1 MTVKLG
7 SGIEVFSV
15 DADGLSS
22 ASSSGASSSGATVTF
37 SYDVGMRDW
46 NEVGGSPWSSVPDP
60 KDYGFFPTRKTMV
73 DEAATKELMRRM
85 GIAGAA
91 QAATIEEA
99 SAVGVAVGPLKR
111 QVEQLREENRLQR
124 VEILKLQQQNK
135 ALEEALVVLGARA

>member
-7 SGIEVFSV
+7 SGVEVFYDDAKGVSSV
-15 DADGLSS
+15 SV
-22 ASSSGASSSGATVTF
+22 SSSGVTKTY
-37 SYDVGMRDW
+37 SYDIGKRDW
-46 NEVGGSPWSSVPDP
+46 NEVVAESPWSSVPDP
-60 KDYGFFPTRKTMV
+60 KDFGFFPTKKSVM

-99 SAVGVAVGPLKR
+99 SAVGMAVGPLKR

-124 VEILKLQQQNK
+124 VEILRLQQQNK
-135 ALEEALVVLGARA
+135 ALEEALVVLGAKA